1 MSLVNITGVSLTYHD
16 PEGETEA
23 LHDVNLSVEPR
34 EFVVIV
40 GPSGCGKSSLLSIVA
55 GLVKPS
61 RGEAHIGGDRI
72 VGPSRRIGYMLQHD
86 YLFEWR
92 TILDNALLGLEV
104 RGERTRASV
113 AEVKQLM
120 QRYGLG
126 GFERHYPRQLSG
138 GMRQRAALIRTLAVR
153 PDCLLLDEPFS
164 ALDYQTRL
172 RVAEEVYRILKEED
186 KTVIMVTHDIAEAV
200 SIADRIIVMTPRPGT
215 ILSEHKI
222 VFGCPRRTPL
232 TTRRQPEFP
241 GYFNA
246 VWKDLNSSE
255 GVVSIGQGDAL

>member
-1 MSLVNITGVSLTYHD
+1 MSLVTINGVSLVYHD
-16 PEGETEA
+16 PEGETRA
-23 LHDVNLSVEPR
+23 LHNVNLSVEPS

-55 GLVKPS
+55 GLIKPS
-61 RGEAHIGGDRI
+61 SGEVYVGGER
-72 VGPSRRIGYMLQHD
+72 VTGPSRRIGYMLQHD

-92 TILDNALLGLEV
+92 TILENALLGLEV
-104 RGERTRASV
+104 RKEKTRESV
-113 AEVKQLM
+113 AEVRELIR
-120 QRYGLG
+120 RYGLG
-126 GFERHYPRQLSG
+126 GFENHYPRQLSG

-172 RVAEEVYRILKEED
+172 RVAEEVYGILKDEN

-200 SIADRIIVMTPRPGT
+200 ALADRIVVMTPRPGT
-215 ILSEHKI
+215 IASEHRIRFECAK
-222 VFGCPRRTPL
+222 RTPL
-232 TTRRQPEFP
+232 TTRRLPEFS

-246 VWKDLNSSE
+246 VWRDLDSFE
-255 GVVSIGQGDAL
+255 GEVQAVGGGEL